1 MPRDDRRREIVVI
14 GAGPAGMAAALAAGA
29 RGKRVTLISDG
40 PLLGDGLQGAYKSKA
55 MWELARDRVIAC
67 KPGYGYVPT
76 GGGVRFA
83 EIHEQLERGVDELR
97 EMYRRYL
104 EQYGVEMVQG
114 RARFVDPHAVEVS
127 GARFEAESLVIATGS
142 RPRTLPGV
150 VVDGRR
156 IMTTQHVVDLVEGF
170 ESLLVVGAGV
180 SGCEFASIFRAL
192 GVYVTLLDAAPRLL
206 GNEDEDLSALITEF
220 YRRDGIDVRFSVR
233 TQAMTILD
241 GRVKATLTDG
251 SVVVT
256 DRALLSI
263 GRDGATADLGLDK
276 AGVAVGSGGL
286 IPVNDSLQTNVPH
299 IYAVGDVGMR
309 NTPLDMAL
317 AHVADAEGRMAVQ
330 HLCGTPIAIHPQY
343 VPFIIFTLPMIAG
356 AGLNERQARSLH
368 GDVRVAKFS
377 NARNHRYHAMRSFEG
392 YVKLIVGPK
401 GDDRILGVRAI
412 GEQADNVIGAVAVL
426 IDNGIP
432 YTYLLDAMQAHP
444 SLGESLQNA
453 ARVVAGFL
461 PPAL

>member
-29 RGKRVTLISDG
+29 RGKRVTLISAG
-40 PLLGDGLQGAYKSKA
+40 PLLGDGLQGAYKYKA
-55 MWELARDRVIAC
+55 MWELARDCLIAC

-76 GGGVRFA
+76 GRGVRFA
-83 EIHEQLERGVDELR
+83 EIHEQLERGAEELR
-97 EMYRRYL
+97 EMYVRYL
-104 EQYGVEMVQG
+104 ERYEVELAQG
-114 RARFVDPHAVEVS
+114 RARFVDPHAVEVN
-127 GARFEAESLVIATGS
+127 GARIEADSFVIATGS
-142 RPRTLPGV
+142 RPRTLPRV

-156 IMTTQHVVDLVEGF
+156 IMTTQHVVDLTEGF
-170 ESLLVVGAGV
+170 ESLLIVGAGV
-180 SGCEFASIFRAL
+180 SGCEFASVFCAL
-192 GVYVTLLDAAPRLL
+192 GVCVTLLDSAPRLL
-206 GNEDEDLSALITEF
+206 GNEDEDLSLLITEF

-233 TQAMTILD
+233 TQAMEIVD

-263 GRDGATADLGLDK
+263 GREGATVDLGLDQ
-276 AGVAVGSGGL
+276 AGVAVGPGGL
-286 IPVNDSLQTNVPH
+286 ISVNDSLQTNVPH
-299 IYAVGDVGMR
+299 IYAVGDVGIR

-317 AHVADAEGRMAVQ
+317 VHVADAEGRMAIQ
-330 HLCGTPIAIHPQY
+330 HLCGTPISIRPEY

-356 AGLNERQARSLH
+356 AGLNETQARQRH
-368 GDVRVAKFS
+368 GDVRVAKFL

-401 GDDRILGVRAI
+401 GDDRIIGVRAI
-412 GEQADNVIGAVAVL
+412 GEQADNVIGTVAVL

-432 YTYLLDAMQAHP
+432 YTYLLDTLQAHP

-453 ARVVAGFL
+453 ARVIAGFL

>member
-29 RGKRVTLISDG
+29 RGKHVTLICAG
-40 PLLGDGLQGAYKSKA
+40 PLLGDGLQGAYKSKG
-55 MWELARDRVIAC
+55 MWELARDRLIAC
-67 KPGYGYVPT
+67 KPGYGYAPT

-83 EIHEQLERGVDELR
+83 EIHEQLERGAEELR
-97 EMYRRYL
+97 EMYSRYL
-104 EQYGVEMVQG
+104 ERYEVEPLQG
-114 RARFVDPHAVEVS
+114 RARFVDPHAVEVN
-127 GARFEAESLVIATGS
+127 GARLEADYFVIATGS
-142 RPRTLPGV
+142 RPRTLPRV
-150 VVDGRR
+150 AVDGRR
-156 IMTTQHVVDLVEGF
+156 IMTTQHIVDLAEGF
-170 ESLLVVGAGV
+170 ESLLIVGAGV
-180 SGCEFASIFRAL
+180 SGCEFASVFCAL
-192 GVYVTLLDAAPRLL
+192 GVCVTLLDSAPRLL
-206 GNEDEDLSALITEF
+206 GNEDEDLSLLITEF

-233 TQAMTILD
+233 TQAMEIVD

-263 GRDGATADLGLDK
+263 GREGATAELGLDR
-276 AGVAVGSGGL
+276 AGVAVGPGGL
-286 IPVNDSLQTNVPH
+286 ISVNDSLQTNVPH
-299 IYAVGDVGMR
+299 IYAVGDVGVR

-317 AHVADAEGRMAVQ
+317 VHVADAEGRMAIQ
-330 HLCGTPIAIHPQY
+330 HLCGTPISIRPEY

-356 AGLNERQARSLH
+356 AGLNETQARQRH
-368 GDVRVAKFS
+368 GDVRVAKFL

-401 GDDRILGVRAI
+401 GDDRIIGVRAI
-412 GEQADNVIGAVAVL
+412 GEQADNVIGTVAVL

-432 YTYLLDAMQAHP
+432 YTYLLDTLQAHP

-453 ARVVAGFL
+453 ARVIAGFL